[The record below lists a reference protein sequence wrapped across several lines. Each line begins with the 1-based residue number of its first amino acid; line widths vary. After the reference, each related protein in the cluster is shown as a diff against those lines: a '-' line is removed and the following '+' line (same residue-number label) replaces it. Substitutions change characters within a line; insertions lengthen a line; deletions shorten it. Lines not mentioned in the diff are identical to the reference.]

1 MAENNNNKQPA
12 GEESV
17 EKRNPGYNS
26 VRRPRRPRKVT
37 QEDLLTEKIQP
48 KGSVPDAPDTFAP
61 DPNIPLV
68 ENIQPKPQK
77 SSGKGRSRAG
87 VKKEEKP
94 AQSAKTAKASRGTK
108 NDSKS
113 KAEKAPKTEKAA
125 KAEKAP
131 KADKNQKTEKAP
143 KAKAAEK
150 GKTAKNAVKAA
161 EKAAAMVQES
171 LSSLKGSRRGKNGK
185 TPLRI
190 IPLGGLGEIGK
201 NMTLYECGSDMFL
214 VDAGMAFPDDDMPGV
229 DLVLPDYTYLERN
242 REKLRGV
249 VLTHGHEDHIG
260 GLPYLLKRL
269 NVPVY
274 GTRLTIGLVEGKL
287 KEHGLLNKSKLQ
299 VVKPRDVVK
308 MGCMAV
314 EFIHVNHS
322 IPDACAMA
330 IHTPVGVVIQTGDF
344 KVDYTPIEG
353 GIIDLCRFGELG
365 SQGVLALLSD
375 STNAERPGS
384 TPSERTVGGSLDK
397 LFKSAEGKRII
408 VATFASNVH
417 RIQQVI
423 DNAVKCGRKVA
434 VSGRSM
440 VNVVAKAIELGYLKV
455 DETTMID
462 IDTLNRYTDDQ
473 LVIITTGS
481 QGEPMSALTRMARSD
496 HRKVRVTPND
506 FIIISASPIPGNEKT
521 VGKVV
526 NDLLKLGAEV
536 IYEKMYDVHVSG
548 HACQDEQRL
557 ILSLTQPKFFMP
569 VHGEFKHL
577 RKHSD
582 TARGMGIPPENIF
595 IQQNGDV
602 MELDGT
608 TMKQVGTVPAG
619 RVLVD
624 GLGVGDVGSIVL
636 RDRKHL
642 AEDGLIVVVTTI
654 DGASGQVVSGPDL
667 VSRGF
672 VYVRESE
679 EMMKDAQDVV
689 KWVLERCCENGTRD
703 WSTMKNR
710 IKDELSDYLYNRTK
724 RSPMILPIIQEV

>member
-1 MAENNNNKQPA
+1 MAEVNKNKQT
-12 GEESV
+12 GESAPET
-17 EKRNPGYNS
+17 KRNPGYNS

-37 QEDLLTEKIQP
+37 QEELMTEHIQP
-48 KGSVPDAPDTFAP
+48 KDAAPQQANTFAP

-68 ENIQPKPQK
+68 ENIQPKPPK
-77 SSGKGRSRAG
+77 SGGKGRARKAQEEAPAKETKARAP
-87 VKKEEKP
+87 KKESSEK
-94 AQSAKTAKASRGTK
+94 KAKAAGEK
-108 NDSKS
+108 APKGEKAS
-113 KAEKAPKTEKAA
+113 KAEKKAKTPEKKA
-125 KAEKAP
+125 KAEKSE
-131 KADKNQKTEKAP
+131 KTKP
-143 KAKAAEK
+143 AKAA
-150 GKTAKNAVKAA
+150 AKAA
-161 EKAAAMVQES
+161 EKAAAAVQEAVG
-171 LSSLKGSRRGKNGK
+171 SLKGGRKGRSGSK

-201 NMTLYECGSDMFL
+201 NTTLYECGNDMFL

-242 REKLRGV
+242 REKLRGI

-287 KEHGLLNKSKLQ
+287 KEHGLLNKAKLQ

-353 GIIDLCRFGELG
+353 GVIDLCRFGELG

-375 STNAERPGS
+375 STNSESPGS
-384 TPSERTVGGSLDK
+384 TPSERVVGSSFDK
-397 LFKSAEGKRII
+397 LFKSAGGKRII

-440 VNVVAKAIELGYLKV
+440 ENVVAKSIELGYLKV
-455 DETTMID
+455 DESILVD

-506 FIIISASPIPGNEKT
+506 FIIISARPIPGNEKT

-557 ILSLTQPKFFMP
+557 LLSLTQPKFFMP

-582 TARGMGIPPENIF
+582 TAEGMGIPPENIF
-595 IQQNGDV
+595 IQENGDV

-654 DGASGQVVSGPDL
+654 DSASGQVVSGPDL

-689 KWVLERCCENGTRD
+689 KWVLERCTDSGTRD
-703 WSTMKNR
+703 WSTIKNR